1 MVGKNSTWVKLSW
14 TVEPNGILFR
24 VEANISSD
32 QGHVYKTTNVTG
44 EAEFFGL
51 EPYHLYTVRIR
62 AHSGRGAGA
71 FGTQNVSTCA
81 AGI

>member
-1 MVGKNSTWVKLSW
+1 MVGRNSTWVKLAWEVKS
-14 TVEPNGILFR
+14 NGILLR
-24 VEANISSD
+24 VEVNISFD
-32 QGHVYKTTNVTG
+32 QGHVHNTSNVTG

-51 EPYHLYTVRIR
+51 EPYHRYTVRIR

-71 FGTQNVSTCA
+71 FGTQNVSTCE